1 MFIKILKKRQFKF
14 LPSHSRENMAKKC
27 VCKIFLKIFDFS
39 INYPVKLHDFRRARV
54 RLQIEERAGDI
65 AEVHR

>member
-1 MFIKILKKRQFKF
+1 MFIKILKKKSDFYSYFQ
-14 LPSHSRENMAKKC
+14 
-27 VCKIFLKIFDFS
+27 KIFDYS

-54 RLQIEERAGDI
+54 KLQIEERVDDI

>member
-1 MFIKILKKRQFKF
+1 MFIKILKNRIFI
-14 LPSHSRENMAKKC
+14 
-27 VCKIFLKIFDFS
+27 VFLKIFDFS

-54 RLQIEERAGDI
+54 KLQIEERVGDI